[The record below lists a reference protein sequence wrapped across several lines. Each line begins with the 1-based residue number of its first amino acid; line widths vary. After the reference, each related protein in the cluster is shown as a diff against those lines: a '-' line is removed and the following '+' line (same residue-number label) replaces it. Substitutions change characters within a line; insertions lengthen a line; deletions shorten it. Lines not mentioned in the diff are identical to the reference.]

1 VRAAALLL
9 LVLARVHAAQ
19 VEAPRDAPFQLELPL
34 AAPALPA
41 AGPALIGGAAAL
53 PGAVPQPG
61 ASPQA
66 VAAPSAASPAPA
78 QAPPSAPLGGP
89 GVYERRSVGL
99 LALDFKDSTA
109 LHLAEGNRK
118 ARALIGASLD
128 FAAHAAARFDGS
140 VVRRLGDGLVIAF
153 PDRARAMAAAER
165 IQLGMEGLRRGLS
178 EPRLELRAG
187 VHAGRVL
194 VDATG
199 ARPEVYGQPV
209 EEAVA
214 LAARG
219 EGGELVTAE
228 GARRPRPAGPARAP
242 GFQPPLSRSG
252 FTRAATLFAS
262 LEDGASAYERLGRRA
277 AYAQVKAFHSLA
289 AEVVAA
295 RGGFVVKSEGETV
308 MASFASARD
317 AVEAGLELQRRLKDG
332 RARVGVSYGR
342 VLREDRLEGPDFFGN
357 TVNAA
362 ARFMRLARPGEVV
375 AGESVL
381 QDERAREAWETAPRE
396 QALLKGFAQPVGAL
410 RLSP

>member
-1 VRAAALLL
+1 MRAAALLL
-9 LVLARVHAAQ
+9 LVLARAHAAP
-19 VEAPRDAPFQLELPL
+19 VEAPRSAPYQLDLPF
-34 AAPALPA
+34 AAPVAPT
-41 AGPALIGGAAAL
+41 AGPVLPGGAAVL
-53 PGAVPQPG
+53 PGAVPMP
-61 ASPQA
+61 AAIRPIAAAAPQA
-66 VAAPSAASPAPA
+66 AAAAAAPF
-78 QAPPSAPLGGP
+78 GP

-128 FAAHAAARFDGS
+128 FAAHAAAEFDGG
-140 VVRRLGDGLVIAF
+140 VARRLGDGVVIVF
-153 PDRARAMAAAER
+153 PSRAQAMAAAER
-165 IQLGMEGLRRGLS
+165 IQLGMTGLRRGLS

-194 VDATG
+194 VDASG
-199 ARPEVYGQPV
+199 ARPEVYGRPV

-214 LAARG
+214 LATRG
-219 EGGELVTAE
+219 EGGEIVTAE
-228 GARRPRPAGPARAP
+228 GATRPQAAKAP
-242 GFQPPLSRSG
+242 RSPDFQLPLSQSA
-252 FTRAATLFAS
+252 FTRAATLFAG
-262 LEDGASAYERLGRRA
+262 LEDGASAYERLGRRT
-277 AYAQVKAFHSLA
+277 AYAQVKDFHALVA
-289 AEVVAA
+289 RVVAE

-308 MASFASARD
+308 MASFPSARD

-362 ARFMRLARPGEVV
+362 ARFMKLARPGEVV

-381 QDERAREAWETAPRE
+381 QDERARVWEHAPRE
-396 QALLKGFAQPVGAL
+396 RAALKGFSEPVGAL
-410 RLSP
+410 RLRP